1 MNKLFIP
8 LISIL
13 IMVLSGKMYGQATTK
28 TDAAAKK
35 SHSWVMYVGGGF
47 SSYIAPVNLRP
58 VALAGSINRSSVSGT
73 ARLMWYPNHLL
84 RFGVESG
91 FTNFYSYNVKNGNTS
106 GRVSL
111 TAIPVLF
118 VWSMEVVK
126 RINVYAGVGT
136 YILNT
141 KLDYEQ
147 ETKSRDFVLGSN
159 IAVSYSLPLNKRLGI
174 AAEAKWMNA
183 FETKD
188 AALSMQVQMVWKF
201 VQL

>member
-1 MNKLFIP
+1 MNKIFKL
-8 LISIL
+8 LM
-13 IMVLSGKMYGQATTK
+13 IMLLSVPAIKMHGQATAK

-35 SHSWVMYVGGGF
+35 NHYWVVYVGGGF
-47 SSYIAPVNLRP
+47 SSYVAPVNIRP
-58 VALAGSINRSSVSGT
+58 VALAGSINRSSVAGT

-84 RFGVESG
+84 RFGIESG
-91 FTNFYSYNVKNGNTS
+91 YTNFYSYNVKNGNTS

-111 TAIPVLF
+111 NAIPVLF

-126 RINVYAGVGT
+126 RVNVYAGIGT

-147 ETKSRDFVLGSN
+147 ETKSRDVVLGSN
-159 IAVSYSLPLNKRLGI
+159 IALSYTLPLNKRLGI
-174 AAEAKWMNA
+174 AAEGKWMNA